1 MPNQV
6 LNLIQDLRISASHLN
21 FGFDLT
27 LNHLR
32 FITSCELCHL
42 KFRSVEMPL
51 SQEILQDK
59 FRGAILGCFLGD
71 AFGSG
76 FEGMNPDR
84 SMFHI
89 STLSKKFTRS
99 YTDDTDMTL
108 ALAESII
115 QCGEIDPEDIAKQFS
130 LSCDLTRGYAI
141 GTIKAVQALR
151 AGLRWHQVARIV
163 FENGSFGNG
172 AAMRVSP
179 VGIFYHHDLDGVRE
193 AAIKQANITH
203 VHPLGQWGA
212 VMQASTVGLAVNQ
225 DPKEPFKKVQI
236 IVNLRE
242 CLWNGPIE
250 YIKALNKIEEMLN
263 QGNKLQARE
272 VVQSLGNGV
281 EALFSVP
288 GACYIGITYSPDFCD
303 AIRAAISL
311 GGDTDTI
318 AGMVGAIVG
327 AHVGE
332 KGLPAEWIEQLED
345 GPRGRSFA
353 RGLAEKL
360 FETWWKIYRE
370 DG

>member
-1 MPNQV
+1 M
-6 LNLIQDLRISASHLN
+6 IS
-21 FGFDLT
+21 
-27 LNHLR
+27 
-32 FITSCELCHL
+32 
-42 KFRSVEMPL
+42 K
-51 SQEILQDK
+51 EIRQDK

-84 SMFHI
+84 VGFHMGK
-89 STLSKKFTRS
+89 LSKTFSRN

-108 ALAESII
+108 ALTESINES
-115 QCGEIDPEDIAKQFS
+115 GRIDPEDIAKHFS

-151 AGLRWHQVARIV
+151 AGLKWHQVARIV
-163 FENGSFGNG
+163 FEKGSFGNG

-179 VGIFYHHDLDGVRE
+179 VGLFYHHDLDSLQE
-193 AAIKQANITH
+193 AAIKQSNVTH

-212 VMQASTVGLAVNQ
+212 VMQAAAIGLAVIQNS
-225 DPKEPFKKVQI
+225 KEPFKKEEV
-236 IVNLRE
+236 IVHLRE
-242 CLWNGPIE
+242 VLWDGPIE
-250 YIKALNKIEEMLN
+250 YMRALNKIEEMLAE
-263 QGNKLQARE
+263 GKKLQARE

-281 EALFSVP
+281 EAQFSVP
-288 GACYIGITYSPDFCD
+288 SACCIALNYSPDFCD
-303 AIRAAISL
+303 AIQAAISL

-332 KGLPAEWIEQLED
+332 KGLPGEWIEQLEN

-353 RGLAEKL
+353 RRLAEKL
-360 FETWWKIYRE
+360 FETWCKIHQTSSE
-370 DG
+370 